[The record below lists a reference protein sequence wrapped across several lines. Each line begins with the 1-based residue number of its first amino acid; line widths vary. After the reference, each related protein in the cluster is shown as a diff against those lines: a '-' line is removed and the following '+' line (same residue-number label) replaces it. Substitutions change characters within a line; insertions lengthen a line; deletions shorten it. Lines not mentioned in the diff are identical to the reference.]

1 MDNQNLNFNSNAM
14 TNDHQ
19 EVFIPNG
26 QSLSS
31 TEGVK
36 WIGQAWQL
44 VKNKWGMWIL
54 LYIIYS
60 ICMASFMLIPF
71 IGIFTLFL
79 NPVFIGGIIAVCE
92 KQRTSGEFELG
103 LLFNG
108 FQKNFASLL
117 GVGAL
122 TLGIIL
128 LGVIVMFI
136 AGGSAVIHIL
146 LALASQHSEI
156 SAEMLLNS
164 LSSLLLGLF
173 ILMVF
178 SIVNAALTWFAPA
191 LIVIHNLKFGA
202 AISMSLAAVKKNLL
216 PGLLFFITSALI
228 CIISVMTFGLGFLI
242 SIPVLLVSYYSSYR
256 SIFISK
262 EKSSTF

>member
-1 MDNQNLNFNSNAM
+1 
-14 TNDHQ
+14 
-19 EVFIPNG
+19 
-26 QSLSS
+26 
-31 TEGVK
+31 
-36 WIGQAWQL
+36 
-44 VKNKWGMWIL
+44 
-54 LYIIYS
+54 
-60 ICMASFMLIPF
+60 MLIPF
-71 IGIFTLFL
+71 IGIFVGFL

-92 KQRTSGEFELG
+92 KQKTSGEFELG

-128 LGVIVMFI
+128 PGVIAMFI

-146 LALASQHSEI
+146 LSAQHGEI
-156 SAEMLLNS
+156 SAEMLRNS
-164 LSSLLLGLF
+164 LSSLLLGFF
-173 ILMVF
+173 ILIIF

-216 PGLLFFITSALI
+216 PGLLFFITSAI
-228 CIISVMTFGLGFLI
+228 IFIISVMTFGLGFLI
-242 SIPVLLVSYYSSYR
+242 SIPIFLVSYYSSYR
-256 SIFISK
+256 SIFIGK

>member
-1 MDNQNLNFNSNAM
+1 MDNQNLNSNSNAM
-14 TNDHQ
+14 SNDHQ
-19 EVFIPNG
+19 EVFIPDG

-54 LYIIYS
+54 LYIVYS
-60 ICMASFMLIPF
+60 ICIAGFMLIPF
-71 IGIFTLFL
+71 IGIFAWFL

-117 GVGAL
+117 GIGAL
-122 TLGIIL
+122 TIGIIL
-128 LGVIVMFI
+128 LGVIAMFI
-136 AGGSAVIHIL
+136 VGGSAVIHLLLVAQHGEIPTEIL
-146 LALASQHSEI
+146 Q
-156 SAEMLLNS
+156 NG
-164 LSSLLLGLF
+164 LSSLLLSLF
-173 ILMVF
+173 ILMVL

-202 AISMSLAAVKKNLL
+202 AISMSLTAVKKNLL
-216 PGLLFFITSALI
+216 PGLLFFITSAI
-228 CIISVMTFGLGFLI
+228 IIIISVMTFGLGFLI
-242 SIPVLLVSYYSSYR
+242 SIPILLVSHYSSYR
-256 SIFISK
+256 SIFIGK
-262 EKSSTF
+262 EKSFTF